1 MWNVSRRVMI
11 RAPSTTR
18 AFGVKRSSW
27 NGTSTME
34 TLYRAFMKRNMT
46 YVTTIVIAT
55 IAAEA
60 VYGTATDSFWETM
73 NRGVRI

>member
-1 MWNVSRRVMI
+1 
-11 RAPSTTR
+11 
-18 AFGVKRSSW
+18 
-27 NGTSTME
+27 ME

-73 NRGVRI
+73 NRGRLYHHVDWSKFKTEEDEDEDEEDD